1 MCLRPDSLALSAAPF
16 SGDLWCMLTHKKSS
30 WNWDLGS
37 HPILGGPNFGGIL
50 ELFERF
56 ENLTTRD
63 SNLIGIGM

>member
-1 MCLRPDSLALSAAPF
+1 
-16 SGDLWCMLTHKKSS
+16 MLTRKKSS
-30 WNWDLGS
+30 WNWDLGL